1 MVPKMQSARTPVAG
15 LPTTPTTAVRNPL
28 ARIPPFGSPSAVA
41 APPRLP
47 RGLPMVPACP
57 IKLRHFVAGPTPN
70 ETNRTHFR
78 YNTCVSS
85 YDECQP
91 LTKAKLTRSCAGPN
105 PGAITYI
112 QFTTDIALEETG
124 RCKRLALEHHKW
136 HRRWTSEARNV
147 GSHPRPL
154 AKRNGTR
161 ERAIACSGSG
171 PGVRVIHSALTM
183 PYATI
188 ERPCRDPMDLH
199 FTLVVEGKCSGLRGP
214 TDLSSSFPLEPEST
228 YLCHSRVG
236 LSLDSG
242 LVGMTI
248 ESLAQLLSP

>member
-15 LPTTPTTAVRNPL
+15 LPTTPTTAVRKPL
-28 ARIPPFGSPSAVA
+28 ARIPPFGSPTLAI

-47 RGLPMVPACP
+47 RGLSMVPACP
-57 IKLRHFVAGPTPN
+57 IKTPS
-70 ETNRTHFR
+70 FR
-78 YNTCVSS
+78 SWTYAKWDKWDTLQIQKCVRS

-105 PGAITYI
+105 PGAITHT

-147 GSHPRPL
+147 GSHPRPP

-161 ERAIACSGSG
+161 ERARAYPGPG

-188 ERPCRDPMDLH
+188 
-199 FTLVVEGKCSGLRGP
+199 
-214 TDLSSSFPLEPEST
+214 
-228 YLCHSRVG
+228 
-236 LSLDSG
+236 
-242 LVGMTI
+242 
-248 ESLAQLLSP
+248 